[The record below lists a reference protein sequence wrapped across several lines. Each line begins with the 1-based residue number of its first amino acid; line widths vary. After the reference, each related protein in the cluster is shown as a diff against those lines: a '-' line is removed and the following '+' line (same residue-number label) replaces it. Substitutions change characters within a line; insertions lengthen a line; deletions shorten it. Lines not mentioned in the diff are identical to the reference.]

1 MNYQSL
7 VETSLKTSVYLSEIA
22 NLANLNHNPV
32 EESESEVQSFFVD
45 DDLEKELGL
54 WDSAEV
60 FVYKGKAF
68 LVREYTTDG
77 EDEYDEQTKVIDEVI
92 WLEMVELI
100 LEEIRKEALNKLLT
114 YI

>member
-32 EESESEVQSFFVD
+32 EESESGVQSFFVD
-45 DDLEKELGL
+45 NELEKKLGL

-60 FVYKGKAF
+60 FVYKDKVF
-68 LVREYTTDG
+68 LAREFTTDG
-77 EDEYDEQTKVIDEVI
+77 EDVFCEETEVLDEKVWLEVI
-92 WLEMVELI
+92 ELI
-100 LEEIRKEALNKLLT
+100 LEEVRKEALYKLLN

>member
-22 NLANLNHNPV
+22 SLACLNHNPV
-32 EESESEVQSFFVD
+32 EESKSEVQSFFVD
-45 DDLEKELGL
+45 YDLEKELGI
-54 WDSAEV
+54 WGSAEV

-68 LVREYTTDG
+68 LVREFTTNG
-77 EDEYDEQTKVIDEVI
+77 EDDFCEETEVIDEKV
-92 WLEMVELI
+92 WLEVIELI
-100 LEEIRKEALNKLLT
+100 LEEVRKETLYKLLN